1 MYKRPVK
8 ATDEGVSSPR
18 LPLDA
23 TDRSQ
28 NVWQWILESE
38 RQGKH
43 KPHRYVSD
51 HNICITEYQRITFPA
66 LLTYLHFF
74 ILTALKA

>member
-1 MYKRPVK
+1 MFPVMSCSSSDANLPSSSSRCSTLSKRPVK
-8 ATDEGVSSPR
+8 ASDEGVSSPR
-18 LPLDA
+18 LPLVA

-43 KPHRYVSD
+43 KPHR
-51 HNICITEYQRITFPA
+51 
-66 LLTYLHFF
+66 
-74 ILTALKA
+74 